1 MRYIRFGQC
10 QFNQKN
16 LKQSFLA
23 EKKHLAENQQLAETY
38 ICFYTFRPVAE
49 SNKTRLYVSAN
60 FFLADSKEESN
71 LEDKATKTSSKLLLS
86 QSDSQIHLRVC

>member
-10 QFNQKN
+10 QFNRKN

-23 EKKHLAENQQLAETY
+23 EKKHLAENEQLAETY

-49 SNKTRLYVSAN
+49 SNIFFYVSA
-60 FFLADSKEESN
+60 SGRIE
-71 LEDKATKTSSKLLLS
+71 
-86 QSDSQIHLRVC
+86 

>member
-38 ICFYTFRPVAE
+38 IFVFIRFGQWPKATFFF
-49 SNKTRLYVSAN
+49 YVSA
-60 FFLADSKEESN
+60 SGRIE
-71 LEDKATKTSSKLLLS
+71 
-86 QSDSQIHLRVC
+86 